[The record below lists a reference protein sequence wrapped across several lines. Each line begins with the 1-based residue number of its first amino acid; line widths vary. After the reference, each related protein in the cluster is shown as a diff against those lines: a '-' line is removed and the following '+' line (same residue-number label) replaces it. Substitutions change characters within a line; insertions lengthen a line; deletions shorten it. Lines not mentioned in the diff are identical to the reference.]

1 MNDSELN
8 EKVAT
13 SIQPTESDLM
23 ISSKCPFPSS
33 DYTSQPTEIN
43 HRSSVGSVESV
54 ESTEPTESAEIN
66 HPSSTELTDPTEIN
80 HPSSVESNEPNEPT
94 EPTELTKINHPSP
107 TEPTE
112 ITHPSPTEPTEI
124 THPSPTKPTEPT
136 QQSEKHFHPSDTP
149 HSSFH
154 NNNTYLLVMCISTDS
169 QVLFLFF
176 SHSRH

>member
-23 ISSKCPFPSS
+23 ISSKSPFPSS

-43 HRSSVGSVESV
+43 HRSSVGSVEST

-80 HPSSVESNEPNEPT
+80 HPLSVESNEPNEPT
-94 EPTELTKINHPSP
+94 ELTELTKINHPSP

-112 ITHPSPTEPTEI
+112 ITHPSPTEL
-124 THPSPTKPTEPT
+124 TEPT

-176 SHSRH
+176 SHSRY

>member
-13 SIQPTESDLM
+13 SIQLTESDLM
-23 ISSKCPFPSS
+23 ISSKSPFPSS

-43 HRSSVGSVESV
+43 HR
-54 ESTEPTESAEIN
+54 
-66 HPSSTELTDPTEIN
+66 SSTELTDPTEIN

-94 EPTELTKINHPSP
+94 EPTELTKIN
-107 TEPTE
+107 
-112 ITHPSPTEPTEI
+112 HPSPTEPTEI

>member
-13 SIQPTESDLM
+13 SIQLTESDLM
-23 ISSKCPFPSS
+23 ISSKSPFPSS

-43 HRSSVGSVESV
+43 HRSSVGSVEST

-94 EPTELTKINHPSP
+94 EPTELTKIN
-107 TEPTE
+107 
-112 ITHPSPTEPTEI
+112 HPSPTEPTEI

>member
-1 MNDSELN
+1 MSDSELN

-23 ISSKCPFPSS
+23 ISSKSPFPSS

-43 HRSSVGSVESV
+43 HRSSVGSVEST

-94 EPTELTKINHPSP
+94 EPTELTKI
-107 TEPTE
+107 
-112 ITHPSPTEPTEI
+112 
-124 THPSPTKPTEPT
+124 THPSPTKPTELTHPSPTELTEPT